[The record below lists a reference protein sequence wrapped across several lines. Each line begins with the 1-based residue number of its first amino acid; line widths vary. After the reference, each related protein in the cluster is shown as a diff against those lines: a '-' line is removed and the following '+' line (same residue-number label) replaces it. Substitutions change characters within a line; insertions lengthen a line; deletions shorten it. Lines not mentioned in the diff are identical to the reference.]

1 MEDKNN
7 SDNIYYIIT
16 DTHFGSHQNSK
27 SWLDDN
33 LGFFYQQFIPQIKKH
48 RKQEKENNSNKKF
61 HLIHCGDVFDVR
73 YSINLEIGTRV
84 KQLFKDLLEPGL
96 FDQITI
102 IGGNH
107 DYYQNYTNDNCSIDL
122 ILGELT
128 ESLEY
133 KNKIKL
139 ITQTIEID
147 EENNFIFIPWIP
159 DDPAGNTMEYTIN
172 ILKDYFEYILKE
184 NNSNKSINIFCHLDI
199 FGQFD
204 VNHNHIEPILNIIQK
219 YTGLDSIGQINIFS
233 GHIHGPFK
241 TFKPS
246 NSKKYYHDKVNLINL
261 GSTIYLNFSD
271 TDDHHYYSAS
281 FEKSED
287 NKLNLTKYLNEY
299 SIRFHNINQTG
310 KFKEFL
316 EIIKKGKENGD
327 KEDGNKII
335 KPKDFI
341 RLYIRP
347 EELKDHLK
355 KIREIKSTYKELE
368 ILPFFDIPNPG
379 LNNNPNGNN
388 NSLNNPNNIGFDIN
402 NLINYLPEHLKDI
415 YKSLI

>member
-1 MEDKNN
+1 MEYKNN
-7 SDNIYYIIT
+7 SNNNIYYIIT

-48 RKQEKENNSNKKF
+48 KSKNPTQQF

-122 ILGELT
+122 ILGELA

-172 ILKDYFEYILKE
+172 ILKDYLEKPSK
-184 NNSNKSINIFCHLDI
+184 NINIFCHLDI

-219 YTGLDSIGQINIFS
+219 YSGLDSIDQINIFS

-246 NSKKYYHDKVNLINL
+246 DSKKYFFDKVNLINL

-281 FEKSED
+281 FESP
-287 NKLNLTKYLNEY
+287 NGHLNLTKYLNEY

-316 EIIKKGKENGD
+316 EIIKKGKENKD
-327 KEDGNKII
+327 KEKEDGNKII

-368 ILPFFDIPNPG
+368 ILPFFDMNTG
-379 LNNNPNGNN
+379 LNNTGLNSNN
-388 NSLNNPNNIGFDIN
+388 NINNPNNIGFDIN

>member
-48 RKQEKENNSNKKF
+48 KSKNPTQQF

-133 KNKIKL
+133 KDKIKL
-139 ITQTIEID
+139 ITQAIEID

-355 KIREIKSTYKELE
+355 KIREIKTTYKELE

-379 LNNNPNGNN
+379 LNNNTNGNN
-388 NSLNNPNNIGFDIN
+388 NINNSNIGFDIN

>member
-33 LGFFYQQFIPQIKKH
+33 LGFFYQQFIPQIRKH
-48 RKQEKENNSNKKF
+48 KSKNPTQQF

-84 KQLFKDLLEPGL
+84 KQLFKDLLEPSL

-133 KNKIKL
+133 KDKIKL

-219 YTGLDSIGQINIFS
+219 YTGLDGIGQINIFS

-281 FEKSED
+281 FDSP
-287 NKLNLTKYLNEY
+287 NGHLNLTKYLNEY

-316 EIIKKGKENGD
+316 EIINKDNGKNNNN
-327 KEDGNKII
+327 KNNNKII
-335 KPKDFI
+335 KSKDFI

>member
-33 LGFFYQQFIPQIKKH
+33 LGFFYQQFIPQIKKQ
-48 RKQEKENNSNKKF
+48 KLENPTQQF

-84 KQLFKDLLEPGL
+84 KQLFKDLLEPSL

-147 EENNFIFIPWIP
+147 EENNFIFIPWIL

-219 YTGLDSIGQINIFS
+219 YSGLDSIDQINIFS

-246 NSKKYYHDKVNLINL
+246 NSKKYYSDKVNMINL

-281 FEKSED
+281 FDSP
-287 NKLNLTKYLNEY
+287 NGHLNLTKYLNEY

-316 EIIKKGKENGD
+316 EIIKKGKENKD
-327 KEDGNKII
+327 KEKEDGNKII

-388 NSLNNPNNIGFDIN
+388 NNLNNPNNIGFDIN
-402 NLINYLPEHLKDI
+402 NLINYLPEHLKEI

>member
-1 MEDKNN
+1 MKDKNN

-48 RKQEKENNSNKKF
+48 KSKNPTQQF

-84 KQLFKDLLEPGL
+84 KQLFKDLLEPSL

-219 YTGLDSIGQINIFS
+219 YSGLDSIGQINIFS

-246 NSKKYYHDKVNLINL
+246 NSKKYYFDKVNLINL

-271 TDDHHYYSAS
+271 TDDHHYYRAS
-281 FEKSED
+281 FDSP
-287 NKLNLTKYLNEY
+287 NGHLNLTKYLNEY

-316 EIIKKGKENGD
+316 EIIKKGKENKD
-327 KEDGNKII
+327 KEKEDSNKII

-388 NSLNNPNNIGFDIN
+388 NNLNNPNNIGFDIN

>member
-7 SDNIYYIIT
+7 SNNNIYYIIT

-48 RKQEKENNSNKKF
+48 KSKNPTQQF

-84 KQLFKDLLEPGL
+84 KQLFKDLLEPSL

-219 YTGLDSIGQINIFS
+219 YSGLDSIDQINIFS

-246 NSKKYYHDKVNLINL
+246 NSKKYYSDKVNLINL

-281 FEKSED
+281 FDSP
-287 NKLNLTKYLNEY
+287 NGHLNLIKYLNEY

-316 EIIKKGKENGD
+316 EIIKKGKENKD
-327 KEDGNKII
+327 KEKEDSNKII

-388 NSLNNPNNIGFDIN
+388 NNLNNPNNIGFDIN

>member
-1 MEDKNN
+1 MENN
-7 SDNIYYIIT
+7 FNNIYYIIT

-33 LGFFYQQFIPQIKKH
+33 LGFFYQQFIPQIKKQ
-48 RKQEKENNSNKKF
+48 KSENPTQQF

-133 KNKIKL
+133 KDKIKL

-159 DDPAGNTMEYTIN
+159 DENFNGNTMEYTIN
-172 ILKDYFEYILKE
+172 ILKDYFEGFY
-184 NNSNKSINIFCHLDI
+184 SNPNHKPINIFCHLDI

-204 VNHNHIEPILNIIQK
+204 INHNHIEPILNIIQK
-219 YTGLDSIGQINIFS
+219 YSGLDSIGQINIFS

-241 TFKPS
+241 IFKPS
-246 NSKKYYHDKVNLINL
+246 NSKKYYFDKVNLINL

-271 TDDHHYYSAS
+271 TDDHNYYSFY
-281 FEKSED
+281 FEPSED
-287 NKLNLTKYLNEY
+287 NKLKLTKYLNEY
-299 SIRFHNINQTG
+299 SIRFHNINQNG

-316 EIIKKGKENGD
+316 EIIKKGKENKD
-327 KEDGNKII
+327 KEKEGSNKII

-368 ILPFFDIPNPG
+368 ILPFFDINTG
-379 LNNNPNGNN
+379 LNGKELNSNSNIN
-388 NSLNNPNNIGFDIN
+388 NSNIGFDIN

>member
-33 LGFFYQQFIPQIKKH
+33 LGFFYQQFIPQIRKH
-48 RKQEKENNSNKKF
+48 KSKNPTQQF

-84 KQLFKDLLEPGL
+84 KQLFKDLLEPSL

-133 KNKIKL
+133 KDKIKL

-219 YTGLDSIGQINIFS
+219 YSGLDSIDQINIFS

-281 FEKSED
+281 FESP
-287 NKLNLTKYLNEY
+287 NGHLNITKYLNEY

-316 EIIKKGKENGD
+316 GIIKKGKENGD

-388 NSLNNPNNIGFDIN
+388 SNINNTNIGFDIN

>member
-48 RKQEKENNSNKKF
+48 KSKNPTQQF

-128 ESLEY
+128 ESFEY
-133 KNKIKL
+133 KDKIKL

-172 ILKDYFEYILKE
+172 ILKDYFEKPSK
-184 NNSNKSINIFCHLDI
+184 NINIFCHLDI
-199 FGQFD
+199 FGKFD
-204 VNHNHIEPILNIIQK
+204 INHNHIEPILNIIQK
-219 YTGLDSIGQINIFS
+219 YSGLDSIDQINIFS

-246 NSKKYYHDKVNLINL
+246 DSKKYFFDKVNLINL

-281 FEKSED
+281 FESP
-287 NKLNLTKYLNEY
+287 NGHLNLTKYLNEY

-327 KEDGNKII
+327 KEKEDGNKLIN
-335 KPKDFI
+335 PKDFI

-388 NSLNNPNNIGFDIN
+388 SLNNPNNIGFDIN